1 MEDDA
6 SVAEQR
12 TWWVLTPDME
22 RTLRFVIG
30 MALVV
35 WTSVF
40 ADSLNPT
47 VFGGGLILA
56 GSPLA
61 NMADDARRALR
72 RNGDGP

>member
-1 MEDDA
+1 MEDNT
-6 SVAEQR
+6 SVAERR

-22 RTLRFVIG
+22 RTLRFVVG

-61 NMADDARRALR
+61 NMADEARRAIR
-72 RNGDGP
+72 KDGP